1 MRLENLGWN
10 DTFDQQFEPHRS
22 NGLEPARVTEE
33 QRGQYT
39 VMSATGESPAVL
51 SGRLRNAVLTREE
64 LPAVGDWVALRPHGD
79 GHLAVIDAVLPRRS
93 AFTRRAAGNVSEA
106 QVVAA
111 NVDFVLLVSGLDGD
125 FNPRRVERYVTLAW
139 ESGATPVVILNKSDL
154 CTDIPSRIAEVESVA
169 PGVDTIAVSAVS
181 GEGLDA
187 LRALMKPG
195 RTLALLGSSG
205 VGKSTLVNALL
216 GEGRQRTS
224 AVREDDSR
232 GRHTT
237 TYRELIL
244 APGGGMVIDTPGMR
258 ELQLLA
264 DEDSLDR
271 AFDDVA
277 QLAVECKFRDCTHE
291 SEPGCA
297 VRAAVDDGRL
307 APDRWESFLKL
318 RRELNYLARK
328 QDRHLQAQEQA
339 KWKRISKDIRR
350 LYKSK

>member
-1 MRLENLGWN
+1 MRLDVLGWN
-10 DTFDQQFEPHRS
+10 HTFEQHFETHRA
-22 NGLEPARVTEE
+22 NGFEPARVTEE

-39 VMSATGESPAVL
+39 ICREGGETPAVT
-51 SGRLRNAVLTREE
+51 SGRLRNGAVSRTD
-64 LPAVGDWVALRPHGD
+64 LPAVGDWVAVRPGGD
-79 GHLAVIDAVLPRRS
+79 GNLAVIDAVLPRRS
-93 AFTRRAAGNVSEA
+93 AFTRRAAGRAEEA

-125 FNPRRVERYVTLAW
+125 FNLRRIERYVTLAW
-139 ESGATPVVILNKSDL
+139 ESGATPVVVLNKADL
-154 CTDIPSRIAEVESVA
+154 CEDVAARLTDVETVA
-169 PGVDTIAVSAVS
+169 AGIDVIAVSAHA
-181 GEGLDA
+181 GTGLDA
-187 LRALMKPG
+187 LHALMRPG

-205 VGKSTLVNALL
+205 VGKSSLINALL
-216 GEGRQRTS
+216 GDARLKTS

-237 TYRELIL
+237 THRELFVS
-244 APGGGMVIDTPGMR
+244 PGGGMVIDTPGMR

-264 DEDSLDR
+264 DEDSLER

-277 QLAVECKFRDCTHE
+277 QLAAACRFRDCTHE

-297 VRAAVDDGRL
+297 VRAAVEDGSL

-328 QDRHLQAQEQA
+328 QDPHLAAVERA
-339 KWKRISKDIRR
+339 KWKRIAKDIRR
-350 LYKSK
+350 LYKE

>member
-1 MRLENLGWN
+1 MRLDDLGWN
-10 DTFDQQFEPHRS
+10 HLFERDFEPHRAD
-22 NGLEPARVTEE
+22 GLEPARVVEE

-39 VMSATGESPAVL
+39 LWQEAGESPAVV
-51 SGRLRNAVLTREE
+51 SGRLRNATVSRTG
-64 LPAVGDWVALRPHGD
+64 LPAVGDWVAVRPG
-79 GHLAVIDAVLPRRS
+79 GEGNLAVIDTILPRKS
-93 AFTRRAAGNVSEA
+93 AFTRRAAGRAEEA

-125 FNPRRVERYVTLAW
+125 FNLRRIERYVTLAW
-139 ESGATPVVILNKSDL
+139 ESGATPVVVLNKADL
-154 CTDIPSRIAEVESVA
+154 CEDIAACLAEVETVA
-169 PGVDTIAVSAVS
+169 AGIDVITVSAHT
-181 GEGLDA
+181 GAGIEKLH
-187 LRALMKPG
+187 ALMKPG

-205 VGKSTLVNALL
+205 VGKSTLINTLL
-216 GEGRQRTS
+216 GDARLKTA

-237 TYRELIL
+237 THRELFL

-264 DEDSLDR
+264 DEDSLER
-271 AFDDVA
+271 AFEDVA
-277 QLAVECKFRDCTHE
+277 QLASACRFRDCTHE

-297 VRAAVDDGRL
+297 VRAAVEDGSL

-328 QDRHLQAQEQA
+328 QDHHLAAAERA
-339 KWKRISKDIRR
+339 KWKRIAKDIRR
-350 LYKSK
+350 MNKG

>member
-1 MRLENLGWN
+1 MRLDDLGWN
-10 DTFDQQFEPHRS
+10 DTFEREFELHRG
-22 NGLEPARVTEE
+22 NGLEPARITQE
-33 QRGQYT
+33 QRGQYII
-39 VMSATGESPAVL
+39 AHDAGEHAAVL
-51 SGRLRNAVLTREE
+51 SGRLRNAALTRED
-64 LPAVGDWVALRPHGD
+64 LPAVGDWVAIRPNDEG
-79 GHLAVIDAVLPRRS
+79 GLTVVDAVLPRKS
-93 AFTRRAAGNVSEA
+93 GFIRRAAGQVEEA

-125 FNPRRVERYVTLAW
+125 YNVRRIERYVTLAW
-139 ESGATPVVILNKSDL
+139 ESCATPVVVLNKADL
-154 CTDIPSRIAEVESVA
+154 CPEIATCLAEAKAVA
-169 PGVDTIAVSAVS
+169 AGVDVIAVSAFS
-181 GEGLDA
+181 GTGLDT

-205 VGKSTLVNALL
+205 VGKSTLVNALV
-216 GEGRQRTS
+216 GEPLLKTA

-237 TYRELIL
+237 THRELFV

-264 DEDSLDR
+264 DENSLDR

-277 QLAVECKFRDCTHE
+277 QLAATCKFRDCTHD

-297 VRAAVDDGRL
+297 VRAAVEDGSL

-328 QDRHLQAQEQA
+328 QDRHLQAQERT
-339 KWKRISKDIRR
+339 KWKQISKDVRR
-350 LYKSK
+350 MYKER

>member
-1 MRLENLGWN
+1 MRLDDLGWN
-10 DTFDQQFEPHRS
+10 HAFEREFETHRAD
-22 NGLEPARVTEE
+22 GLAPARVTQE

-39 VMSATGESPAVL
+39 VRQEAGEIAAVL
-51 SGRLRNAVLTREE
+51 SGRLRNAAVLRED
-64 LPAVGDWVALRPHGD
+64 LPAVGDWVAVRPG
-79 GHLAVIDAVLPRRS
+79 GEGGLAVIDAVLPRKS
-93 AFTRRAAGNVSEA
+93 AFTRRAAGRVEEA

-125 FNPRRVERYVTLAW
+125 FNLRRIERYVTLAW
-139 ESGATPVVILNKSDL
+139 ESGATPVVVLNKADL
-154 CTDIPSRIAEVESVA
+154 CEDVATRVAEVEAAAAGIDV
-169 PGVDTIAVSAVS
+169 IAVSAHT
-181 GEGLDA
+181 GAGLDM

-216 GEGRQRTS
+216 GDARLKTA

-237 TYRELIL
+237 THRELIV
-244 APGGGMVIDTPGMR
+244 APEGGMVIDTPGMR

-264 DEDSLDR
+264 DEDSLER

-277 QLAVECKFRDCTHE
+277 QLAASCKFRDCTHE
-291 SEPGCA
+291 AEPGCA
-297 VRAAVDDGRL
+297 VRAAVESGHLDR
-307 APDRWESFLKL
+307 DRWDSFLKL

-328 QDRHLQAQEQA
+328 QDYHLQAQERA
-339 KWKRISKDIRR
+339 KWKRIAKDIRR
-350 LYKSK
+350 LSKG